1 MAALLTKDCIASDQ
15 ANTPNPTG
23 QPIPARGSVPAQ
35 TLSDSIQTRKLSNE
49 RRAQRGFLGGT
60 HGGRMAAPFFHPSAC
75 LWFPVSLIPLTYHLI
90 RLEETQS
97 VSSAMDP
104 LGVLLHPFPTREKDV
119 PARHERKDVY
129 GSKRWH
135 GAAVTDEG
143 PGMP

>member
-1 MAALLTKDCIASDQ
+1 
-15 ANTPNPTG
+15 
-23 QPIPARGSVPAQ
+23 
-35 TLSDSIQTRKLSNE
+35 
-49 RRAQRGFLGGT
+49 
-60 HGGRMAAPFFHPSAC
+60 MAAPFFHPSAC

-135 GAAVTDEG
+135 GAAVTDEV
-143 PGMP
+143 